1 MITVIISSIEAK
13 IKSLVKSF
21 SFTVQCLY
29 NVYEG
34 YLLLVGKLL
43 NYEKNEGVE
52 LFMSKHPLEKW
63 GSLMGGK
70 NTRWIVAAL
79 WIVFAVVLAFIFPQI
94 NSVENYAGEE
104 IPETYTSIQA
114 SKIIEEQFATDSG
127 IPLLITWYNKSGLT
141 EQDVTNIQGL
151 YKELAQNPLPGQET
165 IPPFHEMPVQALMG
179 SLSENGA
186 ALVTPIF
193 FSADETT
200 EVLKENLQ
208 MLTEKTEVQFGENP
222 YENKLEDEGLHAR
235 FSGPVGISVDATD
248 LFKSADVQLMIA
260 TVIIILVILLVIYR
274 SPILA
279 IIPLAVVGIAFLV
292 VSPLLGAMAE
302 NGWIDKDAQ
311 AVSIMIVLLFGAGTD
326 YCLFL
331 ITRYR
336 DKLLTEEN
344 KFTAL
349 AQAVRESTGAI
360 VMSGLT
366 VVIGLATLGLA
377 DYGAFQR
384 FAVPFSFGVLIT
396 GFAVVTLLPAILGIL
411 GRAAFW
417 PFIPRTEV
425 AEKAQAE
432 KKNKPL
438 KARKENH
445 RFMRVV
451 GEFVTAKPWLVIV
464 VAGAILLGLAFTST
478 NIKYNYD
485 LISSFPEDM
494 QSREGFTIIEENF
507 TAGELAPVQLLVD
520 TEGKALNIG
529 EQLANLPYV
538 GLVKDVRTGETNANI
553 QLYEIELNKD
563 PYSNAA
569 MDDIKQMKID
579 VKSILADHSLVDG
592 TFWIG
597 GETSSQLDKKVVQL
611 GDEKLIQ
618 PVMIMIIFVVL
629 LVYLRA
635 VITSIQLMITVVI
648 SFFSALGAGWLIIHY
663 GLGHE
668 AMASAIPLYSFV
680 FIIALGNDYNIFM
693 ISDIWKNRKHGI
705 EHKKAISEGI
715 ASTGAVITSAGLI
728 LAGTFLVLASL
739 PIQLL
744 VQFGIVT
751 AVGILLDTFVVRP
764 LLVPALI
771 TVFGKWSYWPNKKLL
786 K

>member
-1 MITVIISSIEAK
+1 
-13 IKSLVKSF
+13 
-21 SFTVQCLY
+21 
-29 NVYEG
+29 
-34 YLLLVGKLL
+34 
-43 NYEKNEGVE
+43 
-52 LFMSKHPLEKW
+52 MSKHPLEKW
-63 GSLMGGK
+63 GSMMGGK
-70 NTRWIVAAL
+70 NTRWIVVAL
-79 WIVFAVVLAFIFPQI
+79 WFVFAIALAFIFPQI

-104 IPETYTSIQA
+104 IPQSYTSVKVGQIM
-114 SKIIEEQFATDSG
+114 EEQFASDSG
-127 IPLLITWYNKSGLT
+127 IPLLITWYKESGLT
-141 EQDVTNIQGL
+141 EQDLSNIQAL
-151 YKELAQNPLPGQET
+151 YKDLAQTPLQGQET
-165 IPPFHEMPVQALMG
+165 IPPFHELPVQALMG
-179 SLSENGA
+179 SLSENGSA
-186 ALVTPIF
+186 IVTPVF
-193 FSADETT
+193 FSTDETT
-200 EVLKENLQ
+200 EVLKENLSV
-208 MLTEKTEVQFGENP
+208 LTEKTEAHFGENP
-222 YENKLEDEGLHAR
+222 YETNLEDDGLHAR

-248 LFKSADVQLMIA
+248 LFKAADIQLMIA
-260 TVIIILVILLVIYR
+260 TVVIILVILLLIYR

-279 IIPLAVVGIAFLV
+279 LIPLVVVGVAFLV

-311 AVSIMIVLLFGAGTD
+311 AVAIMVVLLFGAGTD

-336 DKLLTEEN
+336 DTLLIEEN

-349 AQAVRESTGAI
+349 AMAVRESTGAI

-384 FAVPFSFGVLIT
+384 FAVPFSFGVFIT
-396 GFAVVTLLPAILGIL
+396 GLAVITLLPAVLGIL

-417 PFIPRTEV
+417 PFIPRTVTGEV
-425 AEKAQAE
+425 AHAQ
-432 KKNKPL
+432 KKNKAL
-438 KARKENH
+438 KVRKPNH
-445 RFMRVV
+445 RFMRGV
-451 GEFVTAKPWLVIV
+451 GEFVTTKPWLVIA
-464 VAGAILLGLAFTST
+464 VAGAILIGLAWSAT

-494 QSREGFTIIEENF
+494 PSREGFKIIEENF
-507 TAGELAPVQLLVD
+507 TAGELAPVQLLLD
-520 TEGKALNIG
+520 TEGQQLNIQQ
-529 EQLANLPYV
+529 QLADLPYV
-538 GLVKDVRTGETNANI
+538 GLVKEARTGQTNEHI
-553 QLYEIELNKD
+553 QLYEIDLNKD

-569 MDDIKQMKID
+569 MDDVKQMKED
-579 VKSILADHSLVDG
+579 VAAILADNQLADG
-592 TFWIG
+592 EFWIG
-597 GETSSQLDKKVVQL
+597 GETSAQLDTRAVQL

-618 PVMIMIIFVVL
+618 PVMIIIIFAVL

-635 VITSIQLMITVVI
+635 VITSIQLMVTVVI
-648 SFFSALGAGWLIIHY
+648 SFFSALGLGWLIIHY

-668 AMASAIPLYSFV
+668 AMASSIPLYSFV

-693 ISDIWKNRKHGI
+693 ISDIWRNRKRGMS
-705 EHKKAISEGI
+705 HKEAIVNGV

-771 TVFGKWSYWPNKKLL
+771 TAFGKWSYWPNKKLQ

>member
-1 MITVIISSIEAK
+1 
-13 IKSLVKSF
+13 
-21 SFTVQCLY
+21 
-29 NVYEG
+29 
-34 YLLLVGKLL
+34 
-43 NYEKNEGVE
+43 
-52 LFMSKHPLEKW
+52 MSKHPLEKW
-63 GSLMGGK
+63 GSIMGGK
-70 NTRWIVAAL
+70 NTRWVVVAL
-79 WIVFAVVLAFIFPQI
+79 WLIFAVALAFIFPQI

-104 IPETYTSIQA
+104 LPETYTSVKAGQ
-114 SKIIEEQFATDSG
+114 IIEEQFASDSG
-127 IPLLITWYNKSGLT
+127 IPLLITWYKESGLT
-141 EQDVTNIQGL
+141 EQDLTKIQAL
-151 YKELAQNPLPGQET
+151 YKDLAENPLQGQEM
-165 IPPFHEMPVQALMG
+165 IPPFHEIPVQALMG

-186 ALVTPIF
+186 AIVTPVF
-193 FSADETT
+193 FSSSETT
-200 EVLKENLQ
+200 EVFKENLSL
-208 MLTEKTEVQFGENP
+208 LTEKTEAQFGENP
-222 YENKLEDEGLHAR
+222 YETNLEEDGLHAR

-248 LFKSADVQLMIA
+248 LFQAADVKLMIA
-260 TVIIILVILLVIYR
+260 TVVIILVILLVIYR

-279 IIPLAVVGIAFLV
+279 IIPLVVVGIAFLV
-292 VSPLLGAMAE
+292 VSPLLGAMAD

-311 AVSIMIVLLFGAGTD
+311 AVAIMIVLLFGAGTD

-331 ITRYR
+331 ITRFR
-336 DKLLTEEN
+336 DILLTEEN

-349 AQAVRESTGAI
+349 AVAVRESTGAI

-396 GFAVVTLLPAILGIL
+396 GFAVVTLLPAVLGIL

-417 PFIPRTEV
+417 PFVPRTVEGDT
-425 AEKAQAE
+425 AYAQ
-432 KKNKPL
+432 KKNKPV
-438 KARKENH
+438 KPRKQNH
-445 RFMRVV
+445 RYMRMV
-451 GEFVTAKPWLVIV
+451 GEFVTSKPWLVII
-464 VAGAILLGLAFTST
+464 VAGAILIGLALNAM

-520 TEGKALNIG
+520 TQGNELNIQQ
-529 EQLANLPYV
+529 QLAALPYV
-538 GLVKDVRTGETNANI
+538 GVVKDVRTGETNEAI
-553 QLYEIELNKD
+553 QLYEIDLNKD

-569 MDDIKQMKID
+569 MDDVEQMKTD
-579 VKSILADHSLVDG
+579 VKTILADNNLANG
-592 TFWIG
+592 EFWIG

-618 PVMIMIIFVVL
+618 PVMIIIIFVVL

-635 VITSIQLMITVVI
+635 IITSIQLMVTVVI

-668 AMASAIPLYSFV
+668 AMSSAIPLYSFV

-693 ISDIWKNRKHGI
+693 ISDIWKNRKRGVP
-705 EHKKAISEGI
+705 HKEAISNGI

-751 AVGILLDTFVVRP
+751 AVGVLLDTFVVRP

-771 TVFGKWSYWPNKKLL
+771 TVFGKWSYWPNKKIQ
-786 K
+786 